1 MAHFIAIDEHGIAIQ
16 GYGETSEDAIHM
28 ALCDAGP
35 LFDHEG
41 NILSYEAA
49 AQKFVVYPATP
60 ALIDDVKVYGGGCIF
75 DIVDGTA
82 QLPVDDEE
90 E

>member
-16 GYGETSEDAIHM
+16 GYGETAEDAICM
-28 ALCDAGP
+28 ALCEAGP

-41 NILSYEAA
+41 NILSDEAES
-49 AQKFVVYPATP
+49 QNFIVYPATP
-60 ALIDDVKVYGGGCIF
+60 SLIDRVKVYGGDCIF
-75 DIVDGTA
+75 DLVDGTA

-90 E
+90 D